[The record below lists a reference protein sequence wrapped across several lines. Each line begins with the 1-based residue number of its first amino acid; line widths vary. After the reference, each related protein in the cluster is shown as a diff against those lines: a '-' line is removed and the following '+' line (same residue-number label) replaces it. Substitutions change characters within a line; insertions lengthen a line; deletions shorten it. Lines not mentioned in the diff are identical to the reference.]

1 MKRNFIR
8 FLLLLTAAV
17 AALSITAAAEPDA
30 VDRFADDLR
39 AFRTEITVPVRDFD
53 ELMKETFERYP
64 ELYCYYAGCTYTS
77 VANGLELSVT
87 YRNTELTGDELWVVD
102 DFDALVGALGLTMW
116 DVKTQTH
123 IVMAGGYAPDAEEF
137 DRAYHTVQ
145 DRFYLTYQGY
155 YSYSYTSWD
164 KPDWSVSYYEV
175 ELGFWEDV
183 TGADVQRWRGET
195 EQKVLELAGSLFAQ
209 DMPDWKK
216 VLLIHDWLVDNNY
229 YDLADFDKLQGA
241 NHCAYGT
248 LAEGNGV
255 CQSYSEATRML
266 CEAAGI
272 PCYYIPGDGIGSDG
286 TTGAHSWNCVELD
299 GGWYLMDVT
308 WDDPTT
314 TDGSDVKRYDY
325 FLISDDQ
332 MGQDHVWER
341 GDYPDCP
348 GGELSYDK
356 VMELEA
362 ADTNTYSE
370 YSTELV
376 RTAEIQRQ
384 ELLALLGTQE
394 TAATVEE
401 PGNEP
406 EEPENEP
413 EEPSDQPEEPENEP
427 EEPSDQPEEP
437 ENEPEDPADQPE
449 EPDDGLKDRLQEV
462 VPLKKEGP
470 KLSGGQTLL
479 VVLLVLALCVGVTV
493 IVIRCV
499 AASRVR
505 TARDDRE
512 IQRRR
517 RVANSVRRRR
527 RF

>member
-1 MKRNFIR
+1 MLMKRNFIR
-8 FLLLLTAAV
+8 FLLLMTAAV
-17 AALSITAAAEPDA
+17 AALSITAAAEKDA

-39 AFRTEITVPVRDFD
+39 VFQEEITVPVRDFD
-53 ELMKETFERYP
+53 ELMKETFARYP

-77 VANGLELSVT
+77 VADGLNISMT
-87 YRNTELTGDELWVVD
+87 YRNTDVAGDEIYVVD
-102 DFDALVGALGLTMW
+102 SFDALVGALGLTMA
-116 DVKTQTH
+116 DVETESY
-123 IVMAGGYAPDAEEF
+123 IVLSGYVPESGDF
-137 DRAYHTVQ
+137 DRAYHAVQ

-164 KPDWSVSYYEV
+164 KLDWSVSYYEV
-175 ELGFWEDV
+175 ELGFWEGTTREEV
-183 TGADVQRWRGET
+183 IRWRGET

-255 CQSYSEATRML
+255 CQSYSEAARML

-286 TTGAHSWNCVELD
+286 TSGAHSWNCVELD
-299 GGWYLMDVT
+299 GVWYLMDVT

-314 TDGSDVKRYDY
+314 PDGSDVKRYDY

-341 GDYPDCP
+341 GDYPACP
-348 GGELSYDK
+348 GGDLNADK
-356 VMELEA
+356 VLALEA

-394 TAATVEE
+394 TLATVEE
-401 PGNEP
+401 PVDEP
-406 EEPENEP
+406 EEPEEPADEP

-437 ENEPEDPADQPE
+437 TEEPEEPEDD
-449 EPDDGLKDRLQEV
+449 LKDRLREV
-462 VPLKKEGP
+462 VPLKKEEGP

-479 VVLLVLALCVGVTV
+479 VVLLVLALCIGVTV

-505 TARDDRE
+505 VARDDRE
-512 IQRRR
+512 DQRRR